1 MALCNELPSPSFH
14 SKDESHCEINTSEIK
29 SPDRSFHK
37 YSKPS
42 TRKVVGRSFISKDTR
57 TRSVKNINKK
67 LTKDTAFEKE
77 AYPSENSPKIASK
90 FGFAANLNGRKLGT
104 IEKSAEKS
112 AENEEKKEINNEN
125 MGEIKNPVVS
135 PKTSISISSSGF
147 KINELLSPETKEY
160 ANNNNPIINGNSTNN
175 INNDNNNSNN
185 KASTNVNNFNTNNN
199 NNMSSMK
206 NVNAKKQQNGKPLAS
221 KENKLEN
228 IIEKIEISE
237 TTNIKIRDSSE
248 LEQAALKIQQFY
260 RKRLEKIEELQ
271 KKSMIN
277 AEILEISKNK
287 LHFPNPR
294 RPCDYKIV
302 ICKDPY
308 DVLNAILFIQSF
320 MRRIFFKENK
330 RNKNNESLD
339 QAQISV
345 NCEEESQSIS
355 FLEQINNEDDS
366 IMDKNYRNY
375 SSNNTINRNNID
387 IFNNPLCYEK
397 EENE

>member
-1 MALCNELPSPSFH
+1 MPSPSIH
-14 SKDESHCEINTSEIK
+14 SKDESRFELNTSEIK

-42 TRKVVGRSFISKDTR
+42 APQKVVGRSFASKDTR

-67 LTKDTAFEKE
+67 LPKDANFEKE
-77 AYPSENSPKIASK
+77 AYPTENSPKVASK
-90 FGFAANLNGRKLGT
+90 FGFAASLTGKKFGSV
-104 IEKSAEKS
+104 EKSAET
-112 AENEEKKEINNEN
+112 EEKKEINNDN
-125 MGEIKNPVVS
+125 LVDMRGPVS
-135 PKTSISISSSGF
+135 PKTSISIGSPGL
-147 KINELLSPETKEY
+147 KVNELLSPETKEY
-160 ANNNNPIINGNSTNN
+160 TNSISNNFNGENSN
-175 INNDNNNSNN
+175 INKTGANINNNSNANSN
-185 KASTNVNNFNTNNN
+185 KDIINTG
-199 NNMSSMK
+199 K
-206 NVNAKKQQNGKPLAS
+206 NANPKKQTAKSVAI

-228 IIEKIEISE
+228 LIEKVDLNTKKDKKTRDNFEI
-237 TTNIKIRDSSE
+237 
-248 LEQAALKIQQFY
+248 EQAVLKIQQFY

-271 KKSMIN
+271 KKRMIN

-294 RPCDYKIV
+294 RPCDYEIV

-330 RNKNNESLD
+330 KNKNNENLD
-339 QAQISV
+339 QAQISL
-345 NCEEESQSIS
+345 NCEESQSIS

-366 IMDKNYRNY
+366 IMDKNYRNF
-375 SSNNTINRNNID
+375 SSNNSVNRNNID
-387 IFNNPLCYEK
+387 IFNNRLCYEK